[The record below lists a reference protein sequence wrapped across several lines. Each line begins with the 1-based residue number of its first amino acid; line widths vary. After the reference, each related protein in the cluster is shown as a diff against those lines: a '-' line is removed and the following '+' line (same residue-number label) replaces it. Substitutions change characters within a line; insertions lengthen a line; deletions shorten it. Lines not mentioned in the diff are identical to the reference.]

1 MSEQKGPTD
10 EAGGQDGPASAAEH
24 LENSKRLAEEAHQG
38 WKDLPTVHEADDAHH
53 PGEQGQQAP
62 AD

>member
-1 MSEQKGPTD
+1 MSEQTGPTD
-10 EAGGQDGPASAAEH
+10 GAGGHDGPASVAEH

-38 WKDLPTVHEADDAHH
+38 WQDLPAEHEADDAHH

>member
-1 MSEQKGPTD
+1 MSEQTGTTD

-38 WKDLPTVHEADDAHH
+38 WQDLPAAHEADDARH